1 MIRGAASPRPQKAPI
16 TIDDRLPLCTGEE
29 HESGRDVCAN
39 GWAFCRDGTP
49 ISSSANN
56 YFLSA
61 AGAPN

>member
-1 MIRGAASPRPQKAPI
+1 MIRGAASSRPQKAPI

-49 ISSSANN
+49 SCLQQTAIFFPLLA
-56 YFLSA
+56 L
-61 AGAPN
+61 